1 MSAPI
6 KTQCNPSY
14 PSCLTGSQVDNRF
27 GNIFWLPHP
36 AYWMGGLTML
46 EKLLVSILLHAT
58 TPVKV
63 THHHPWIYR
72 INTDT
77 RLRQL
82 KRCAS
87 G

>member
-1 MSAPI
+1 
-6 KTQCNPSY
+6 
-14 PSCLTGSQVDNRF
+14 
-27 GNIFWLPHP
+27 
-36 AYWMGGLTML
+36 ML

-63 THHHPWIYR
+63 THHHTR
-72 INTDT
+72 IHGINPDT

-82 KRCAS
+82 KRRAS